1 MSALNPVLLNAEFWL
16 LWSVRQ
22 LLRGIVISVGMT
34 AAMVTLALFWA
45 ASALGGARFDE
56 DERSR
61 RRSGR

>member
-1 MSALNPVLLNAEFWL
+1 MSALTTVILNTEFGL

-45 ASALGGARFDE
+45 ASALGGTRFDE

-61 RRSGR
+61 RRSSR